1 MAEERFVSEQ
11 KLGMVE
17 RTSPIDFGWS
27 GDMRKRYTDFLVYE
41 VKKDGTVIH
50 LTDYEEPKPKV
61 SQKPKE
67 AGPGVQK
74 AGEQAPSGDEKPEGS
89 ETVVQQI
96 PEEDRQILADLF
108 GLTVAGELLD
118 LDQAVQLNTHDK
130 KSPPL
135 KLGKFDRSE
144 RGRLHQEIRRI
155 FSGRVEST
163 TDSDGDITAIP
174 FKPHM
179 ASNWRKPS
187 QTRRFP
193 ANDGTRFGNGVKSF
207 NELGGEYLHFTM
219 YKENKD
225 SMDAINMVARMLK
238 LKSNSFG
245 FAGTKDRR
253 AATVQRISVRKKRA
267 NDLLFL
273 NSKLQNVRLGDF
285 KHSKYPIELGQHGG
299 NEFVII
305 MKNVEHIRGTNCSV
319 ATRVKMVEEAV
330 ETGLRYFYENGFLN
344 YFGLQRFGTHEVG
357 THELGMKIMLEDY
370 RGVVDAICQVPA
382 ELEKALASGDIDGL
396 TGYQQDDM
404 NRARAL
410 TLWSTTGDAKAALQ
424 IMPRRFH
431 GESRIIEH
439 LSKQRNDY
447 MGALLTINRG
457 LRQMYGHAYQSFVW
471 NHVASFRWAKYG
483 SRVIVGDL
491 ILVDDDKPQQ
501 SKPLDGDEEMPDTN
515 EEYENFYASARPLTA
530 EDVASGRYTI
540 FDVVLPQ
547 PGYDVVYPTNEV
559 GQFYKTFMAS
569 EQGGKLDP
577 YSMRRKH
584 KEFSLSGGYRNLI
597 SRFQTV
603 PEYLVRTYSHDEE
616 QMYPTDLDL
625 VLAKKAREQAE
636 IKDLKRR
643 RSFAGE
649 HASASGLA
657 AEPMAA
663 AAAQNKRV
671 KTDDAPGAAGGS
683 GGDDRSAFLLARLEE
698 MAASADDTTNDLT
711 AALAS
716 PPIIGTPVAAG
727 TPRAASPTPAGGP
740 SSATAPTAPVVPVL
754 RQVTGNTIRRFAPG
768 AYTWEGAGGSG
779 DLGDKVAVVLKFQL
793 PASSYATVVLREL
806 QTALAGERNPKCD

>member
-1 MAEERFVSEQ
+1 M
-11 KLGMVE
+11 
-17 RTSPIDFGWS
+17 
-27 GDMRKRYTDFLVYE
+27 
-41 VKKDGTVIH
+41 
-50 LTDYEEPKPKV
+50 
-61 SQKPKE
+61 
-67 AGPGVQK
+67 
-74 AGEQAPSGDEKPEGS
+74 
-89 ETVVQQI
+89 
-96 PEEDRQILADLF
+96 
-108 GLTVAGELLD
+108 
-118 LDQAVQLNTHDK
+118 
-130 KSPPL
+130 
-135 KLGKFDRSE
+135 
-144 RGRLHQEIRRI
+144 
-155 FSGRVEST
+155 
-163 TDSDGDITAIP
+163 
-174 FKPHM
+174 
-179 ASNWRKPS
+179 
-187 QTRRFP
+187 
-193 ANDGTRFGNGVKSF
+193 KSF

-253 AATVQRISVRKKRA
+253 AATVQRISVKKKRVS
-267 NDLLFL
+267 DLLWL
-273 NSKLQNVRLGDF
+273 NNKLQNVRLGDF

-305 MKNVEHIRGTNCSV
+305 MKNVEHIRGANCSV

-330 ETGLRYFYENGFLN
+330 QTGLRYFYENGFLN

-357 THELGMKIMLEDY
+357 THELGMKIMREDY
-370 RGVVDAICQVPA
+370 QGVVDAICQVPA
-382 ELEKALASGDIDGL
+382 ELAKALASSDSDAT
-396 TGYQQDDM
+396 TGYQQDDI

-410 TLWSTTGDAKAALQ
+410 DLWFTTRDAKAALQ

-483 SRVIVGDL
+483 SRLIEGDL
-491 ILVDDDKPQQ
+491 ILVDDDRPQR

-515 EEYENFYASARPLTA
+515 EEYDNFYASARPLTA
-530 EDVASGRYTI
+530 ADIASGKYTI

-547 PGYDVVYPTNEV
+547 PGYDVVYPTNEI

-597 SRFQTV
+597 SRFQTT
-603 PEYLVRTYSHDEE
+603 PEYLVRTYSRDEE

-625 VLAKKAREQAE
+625 VLARKAREQAE

-643 RSFAGE
+643 RSLGGE
-649 HASASGLA
+649 PASASSPA
-657 AEPMAA
+657 TEDMAA

-671 KTDDAPGAAGGS
+671 KMDDAPAVAAAGDE
-683 GGDDRSAFLLARLEE
+683 GDDRSAFLLARLEE
-698 MAASADDTTNDLT
+698 MAASANDSTDDLT

-716 PPIIGTPVAAG
+716 SPIIDTPLAAG
-727 TPRAASPTPAGGP
+727 TPRAVSPSPAVGP
-740 SSATAPTAPVVPVL
+740 SSGPVPAAPVVPVL
-754 RQVTGNTIRRFAPG
+754 RQVTGNTTSRFAPG
-768 AYTWEGAGGSG
+768 AYSWERVGGSD
-779 DLGDKVAVVLKFQL
+779 DLGDKIAVILKFQL